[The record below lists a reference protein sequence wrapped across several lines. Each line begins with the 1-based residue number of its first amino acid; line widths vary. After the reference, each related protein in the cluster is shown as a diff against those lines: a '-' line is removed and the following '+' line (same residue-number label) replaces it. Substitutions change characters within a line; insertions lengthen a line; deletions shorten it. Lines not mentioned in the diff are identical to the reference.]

1 MAGEMPSVLDEIDI
15 TQPFTFNSLY
25 RLALEVGFPQED
37 AKIAAA
43 IALAESSG
51 RAAIDT
57 VQSGLDPNKENEFSL
72 GLWQID
78 MQDTPGYMVG
88 KERRPQFGIKSNE
101 ELYNPLTNAKAA
113 KILYDRRGGKF
124 TDWATFN
131 DGKYKK
137 FLPKN

>member
-1 MAGEMPSVLDEIDI
+1 
-15 TQPFTFNSLY
+15 
-25 RLALEVGFPQED
+25 
-37 AKIAAA
+37 
-43 IALAESSG
+43 
-51 RAAIDT
+51 
-57 VQSGLDPNKENEFSL
+57 
-72 GLWQID
+72 

-88 KERRPQFGIKSNE
+88 EERRPQFGIESNE

-131 DGKYKK
+131 DGKYKD